1 MTNRLATAALAAAA
15 AATTTTGA
23 LAIDPGTAKG
33 TLTLGAE
40 RIALTHV
47 VAVQRDNAEGL
58 LDRPNE
64 LRLVLADREVKPE
77 ALWGVAF
84 LPVTQLA
91 LAGQLRGVLLRWDPA
106 KPEGYVLTVLAKPA
120 EPGGMLANT
129 TISRSSGALPGVK
142 IANNRVSGSAEVTD
156 AVGNGARWSA
166 TFSAPLMHEPRI
178 TEDLK
183 GAAAKA
189 SPQAKA
195 LQAVQKGLAQGDWS
209 VQRSLST
216 PAANQRFDAQLA
228 QAGSP
233 DAKQMAEF
241 AKMGA
246 KELAKDLAQIDR
258 VAVRG
263 ERAIVMMGKSS
274 WRQFALDGGAWKIDD

>member
-1 MTNRLATAALAAAA
+1 MPHVLATAALAAAA
-15 AATTTTGA
+15 LAAAAGA

-64 LRLVLADREVKPE
+64 MRLVLADREVKPE
-77 ALWGVAF
+77 ALWGIAF

-91 LAGQLRGVLLRWDPA
+91 MAGQVRGVLLRWDPA
-106 KPEGYVLTVLAKPA
+106 NPEGYVLTVLAKPA

-142 IANNRVSGSAEVTD
+142 IANNRVGGSAELTD
-156 AVGNGARWSA
+156 PVGNGARWSA
-166 TFSAPLMHEPRI
+166 TFSAPLLHEPRV
-178 TEDLK
+178 TDDLR

-189 SPQAKA
+189 SPQVKA
-195 LQAVQKGLAQGDWS
+195 LQAVQKGLAKGDWG

-216 PAANQRFDAQLA
+216 AAANQRFDAQMA

-241 AKMGA
+241 AKMGS
-246 KELAKDLAQIDR
+246 KELAGDLGKVDR
-258 VAVRG
+258 VVVRG
-263 ERAIVMMGKSS
+263 ERAVVLMGKSS
-274 WRQFALDGGAWKIDD
+274 WRHFALDGGAWKIDD